1 MACGGARPTNQ
12 PAMHVTGAIS
22 PPQAR
27 EEEEKAV
34 EQIRDMGGSNYDTMI
49 SGRAYGVWRSPAN
62 QPTSHACGVPLA
74 LELRE
79 EKARGCESSLA

>member
-1 MACGGARPTNQ
+1 MLVRDPAHQ
-12 PAMHVTGAIS
+12 SAMHVTGAIS

-62 QPTSHACGVPLA
+62 QPTSHACDRGHLA
-74 LELRE
+74 PASE
-79 EKARGCESSLA
+79 RGGGEGGEVNA